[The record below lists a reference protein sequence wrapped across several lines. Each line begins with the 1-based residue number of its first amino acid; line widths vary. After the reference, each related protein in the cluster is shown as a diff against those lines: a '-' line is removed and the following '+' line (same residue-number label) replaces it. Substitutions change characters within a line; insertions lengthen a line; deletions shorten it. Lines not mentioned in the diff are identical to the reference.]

1 MSVTKIGL
9 ECSHYVPFDNYETI
23 LWASQYALLS
33 LMVSNIG
40 VTTGGPC
47 HSGCPP
53 QKVSPGHY
61 PLADIVLPDTIRN
74 TDSVPPSGFCP
85 TTRNTGISFSS
96 RVLWSKYRNYG
107 LIIDHQIEK
116 LILLIALLNKISQI
130 LNATLFIKLYCV
142 DGEDFCSF
150 H

>member
-1 MSVTKIGL
+1 MQSL
-9 ECSHYVPFDNYETI
+9 YYVPFDNYKTI
-23 LWASQYALLS
+23 LWASQYALLCFIVAHGVQYWS
-33 LMVSNIG
+33 YHRRAG
-40 VTTGGPC
+40 VTAD
-47 HSGCPP
+47 
-53 QKVSPGHY
+53 

-85 TTRNTGISFSS
+85 PTRNTGISFSS

-107 LIIDHQIEK
+107 LIIDRQIEK

-130 LNATLFIKLYCV
+130 LNATLFIKLYRV
-142 DGEDFCSF
+142 DGDDFCSF

>member
-1 MSVTKIGL
+1 MFPSTTTKLFCG
-9 ECSHYVPFDNYETI
+9 
-23 LWASQYALLS
+23 LLS
-33 LMVSNIG
+33 MLYCRSWCPILELPPVG
-40 VTTGGPC
+40 QC